1 MLRLFLLVACVCAA
15 LADHADVCSER
26 TPDHDSSAVAA
37 DGNGGYFVFT
47 EALDGYDAGREYR
60 GEPSDGWTARSVF
73 MKLALAHSQAFLHLY
88 PLQKLTVLEV
98 IPLCVYIYMFDYVA
112 VSFRY

>member
-1 MLRLFLLVACVCAA
+1 MCAA

-26 TPDHDSSAVAA
+26 TPDHDSSAVPA
-37 DGNGGYFVFT
+37 DGNGGYFVFS

-60 GEPSDGWTARSVF
+60 GEPWDGWTARSVF
-73 MKLALAHSQAFLHLY
+73 MKLALAQPGFPPFISFAKVDSVGSH
-88 PLQKLTVLEV
+88 
-98 IPLCVYIYMFDYVA
+98 PLCVYIYMFDYVA